1 MLILINGKQEGG
13 TWLQGKKHLW
23 ITICMI
29 LVMAL
34 LLPMKEAGAESAGQ
48 KLRIGTDSLNVRT
61 GPGLSYASLGMA
73 ARDET
78 YTILNQE
85 GDWYQIDFESGQK
98 GWVANWLVVLET
110 ENTQEKEK
118 QVKSGGGQTVSI
130 NADGLRVRGGPS
142 TDHRV
147 VGVVSKGKEY
157 KVVSTDQ
164 DWLKITTEYGNVWV
178 HKDFVQVNGP
188 TQETSS
194 SSNEEKKTVIK
205 QGVITGNSLNVRTS
219 PDTNSEVIGK
229 LNSGTT
235 VDILSQEN
243 TWTEITF
250 QGQNAWIS
258 SQYIQAGKK
267 QEKQE
272 KQQETNDNGT
282 ITASSLNVRE
292 KPSLNGNII
301 GSVSQGDNFH
311 ILKEENNWMNIELP
325 NGTNGWVASWYVNKE
340 QSSSSESK
348 SSSSVKNVTILHNGS
363 NIRQSTHT
371 NANIVARANQGD
383 TFEVVGTEKDWYE
396 IKLSDGQTGF
406 IAGWIVSNGKQ
417 AKTTNQSSST
427 PGLKNKVIV
436 LDPGHGGRDNGT
448 TGAAGTQEKTVTIRT
463 AEKLAAKLRAAGS
476 TVILTRQQDTYVPLQ
491 SRVGVSQMNNADAF
505 ISIHYDSINDR
516 SVSGMTTY
524 YYHDY
529 QQQFAADV
537 HQGIMSK
544 IDLNDRGYR
553 HGDYY
558 VIREN
563 NSKAILLEL
572 GYLSNATEEI
582 KVTSEQYQEAVSSGI
597 FQGLRT
603 HFQ

>member
-29 LVMAL
+29 LVIAL
-34 LLPMKEAGAESAGQ
+34 LIPMKEAEAESAGQ
-48 KLRIGTDSLNVRT
+48 KLRIATDSLNVRT

-78 YTILNQE
+78 YTILDQE

-110 ENTQEKEK
+110 ENKQEKEK
-118 QVKSGGGQTVSI
+118 QVNSGSEKTVSI

-142 TDHRV
+142 TDYRV
-147 VGVVSKGKEY
+147 VGVVSKGEEY

-164 DWLKITTEYGNVWV
+164 DWFNITTEYGNVWV
-178 HKDFVQVNGP
+178 HKDFVQVNGQ
-188 TQETSS
+188 TQEASS

-219 PDTNSEVIGK
+219 PDTNSKVIGK
-229 LNSGTT
+229 LNSGTS

-243 TWTEITF
+243 NWTEISFHGT
-250 QGQNAWIS
+250 NAWIS
-258 SQYIQAGKK
+258 SQYIQAGNNQEKK
-267 QEKQE
+267 QE
-272 KQQETNDNGT
+272 TNNNGT

-301 GSVSQGDNFH
+301 GSVAQGDNFR
-311 ILKEENNWMNIELP
+311 ILKEENNWTNIELP
-325 NGTNGWVASWYVNKE
+325 NGTNGWVASWYVNKN
-340 QSSSSESK
+340 QSSSTESK

-363 NIRQSTHT
+363 NIRQSATT
-371 NANIVARANQGD
+371 NATIVARANQGD

-396 IKLSDGQTGF
+396 IKLGDGQTGF

-417 AKTTNQSSST
+417 SQPTDQSSST

-448 TGAAGTQEKTVTIRT
+448 TGASGTLEKTVTIRT
-463 AEKLAAKLRAAGS
+463 AEKLAAKLKAAGA
-476 TVILTRQQDTYVPLQ
+476 TVIFTRQQDTYVPLQ
-491 SRVGVSQMNNADAF
+491 SRVSVSHMNKADAF

-516 SVSGMTTY
+516 SVRGMTTY

-582 KVTSEQYQEAVSSGI
+582 KVTSEQYQEAVSTGI

>member
-29 LVMAL
+29 LVIAL
-34 LLPMKEAGAESAGQ
+34 LIPIKEAEAESAGQ
-48 KLRIGTDSLNVRT
+48 KLRIATDSLNVRT

-78 YTILNQE
+78 YTILDQE

-98 GWVANWLVVLET
+98 GWVANWLVVMET
-110 ENTQEKEK
+110 ENKQEKEK
-118 QVKSGGGQTVSI
+118 QVNSGSEKTVTI

-142 TDHRV
+142 TDYRV

-157 KVVSTDQ
+157 KIVSTDQ
-164 DWLKITTEYGNVWV
+164 DWFNITTEYGNVWV
-178 HKDFVQVNGP
+178 HKDFVQVNGQ
-188 TQETSS
+188 TQEASS

-219 PDTNSEVIGK
+219 PDTNSKVIGK
-229 LNSGTT
+229 LNSGTS

-243 TWTEITF
+243 DWTEISF
-250 QGQNAWIS
+250 QGTNAWIS

-267 QEKQE
+267 QEK
-272 KQQETNDNGT
+272 KKETNNNGT

-301 GSVSQGDNFH
+301 GSVAQGDNFR
-311 ILKEENNWMNIELP
+311 ILKEENNWTNIELP
-325 NGTNGWVASWYVNKE
+325 NGTNGWVASWYVNKD
-340 QSSSSESK
+340 QSSSPESK

-363 NIRQSTHT
+363 NIRQSATT
-371 NANIVARANQGD
+371 NATIVARANQGD

-396 IKLSDGQTGF
+396 IKLGDGQTGF

-417 AKTTNQSSST
+417 SQPTDQSSST

-448 TGAAGTQEKTVTIRT
+448 TGASGTLEKTVTIRT
-463 AEKLAAKLRAAGS
+463 AEKLAAKLKAAGA
-476 TVILTRQQDTYVPLQ
+476 TVIFTRQQDTYVPLQ
-491 SRVGVSQMNNADAF
+491 SRVSMSHMNKADAF

-516 SVSGMTTY
+516 SVRGMTTY

-582 KVTSEQYQEAVSSGI
+582 KVTSEQYQEAVSTGI

>member
-29 LVMAL
+29 LVIAL
-34 LLPMKEAGAESAGQ
+34 LIPIKEAEAESAGQ
-48 KLRIGTDSLNVRT
+48 KLRIATDSLNVRT

-78 YTILNQE
+78 YTILDQE

-98 GWVANWLVVLET
+98 GWVANWLVVMET
-110 ENTQEKEK
+110 ENKQEKEK
-118 QVKSGGGQTVSI
+118 QVNSGSEKTVTI

-142 TDHRV
+142 TDYRV

-157 KVVSTDQ
+157 KIVSTDQ
-164 DWLKITTEYGNVWV
+164 DWFNITTEYGNVWV
-178 HKDFVQVNGP
+178 HKDFVQVNGQ
-188 TQETSS
+188 THEASS

-219 PDTNSEVIGK
+219 PDTNSKVIGK
-229 LNSGTT
+229 LNSGTS

-243 TWTEITF
+243 DWTEISF
-250 QGQNAWIS
+250 QGTNAWIS
-258 SQYIQAGKK
+258 SQYIQAGKN
-267 QEKQE
+267 QEK
-272 KQQETNDNGT
+272 KKETNNNGT

-301 GSVSQGDNFH
+301 GSVAQGDNFR
-311 ILKEENNWMNIELP
+311 ILKEENNWTNIELP
-325 NGTNGWVASWYVNKE
+325 NGTNGWVASWYVNKD
-340 QSSSSESK
+340 QSSSTESK

-363 NIRQSTHT
+363 NIRQSATT
-371 NANIVARANQGD
+371 NATIVARANQGD

-396 IKLSDGQTGF
+396 IKLGDGQTGF

-417 AKTTNQSSST
+417 SQPTDQSSST

-448 TGAAGTQEKTVTIRT
+448 TGASGTLEKTVTIRT
-463 AEKLAAKLRAAGS
+463 AEKLAAKLKAAGA
-476 TVILTRQQDTYVPLQ
+476 TVIFTRQQDTYVPLQ
-491 SRVGVSQMNNADAF
+491 SRVSMSHMNKADAF

-516 SVSGMTTY
+516 SVRGMTTY

-582 KVTSEQYQEAVSSGI
+582 KVTSEQYQEAVSTGI